1 MCYCYSQTM
10 AEGLLFDDFKI
21 FILVLGVGI
30 VKNRI
35 EEKMMALKNLMEES
49 NEKDEKNDL
58 MKQIRDLSRLDDVSK
73 VIFYFKNVN

>member
-1 MCYCYSQTM
+1 M